1 VIHVLLSFS
10 GDKDVDGRAFASPKG
25 LRPRRRVKP
34 GHDVQGQIEGYRSS
48 RASKLEVPS
57 ARHAFLQK
65 NPSAGSNNFVLLE
78 YLRLSGV
85 AAIGADA

>member
-10 GDKDVDGRAFASPKG
+10 GDKDVDG
-25 LRPRRRVKP
+25 RVKP

-65 NPSAGSNNFVLLE
+65 NPSAGSNYFVLLE